1 MDGFLYPFSL
11 LFIAVMAFLLN
22 RANHFMPMLIVLA
35 IGAYIIYSHE
45 TGYTATDY
53 KNEMVES
60 LDEAA
65 KSKYQHENEIKSNE
79 AKTEMLKSI
88 DEENRY

>member
-1 MDGFLYPFSL
+1 
-11 LFIAVMAFLLN
+11 
-22 RANHFMPMLIVLA
+22 MLIVLA
-35 IGAYIIYSHE
+35 IGAYIVYSHE

-65 KSKYQHENEIKSNE
+65 KSKYQHEYEIERYEVEK
-79 AKTEMLKSI
+79 EMLKSI
-88 DEENRY
+88 DE

>member
-22 RANHFMPMLIVLA
+22 RANHFIPMLIVLA

-65 KSKYQHENEIKSNE
+65 KSKYQHENSLEKNEIKKELLNS
-79 AKTEMLKSI
+79 L
-88 DEENRY
+88 DE